1 MLLCAAADGQ
11 GGKHTHRGDTLA
23 HLATGTSPKRTPP
36 SASVT
41 PPSTQPEVQRDPVL
55 NSVLQ
60 ASMIAQETG
69 QSVGQGSAYRSP
81 SLPQGE
87 IAVGGQEI
95 GAGTNS
101 SGGGAGGG
109 MKVDGNGRE
118 YTQVIMGPGR
128 LTKPEA
134 GDVPRVLLGVPTFN
148 GNGVTMSF
156 W

>member
-1 MLLCAAADGQ
+1 MPL
-11 GGKHTHRGDTLA
+11 
-23 HLATGTSPKRTPP
+23 PV
-36 SASVT
+36 SVT
-41 PPSTQPEVQRDPVL
+41 PPRTQAEVQRDSVL

-60 ASMIAQETG
+60 ARMLAQETG
-69 QSVGQGSAYRSP
+69 QSLSQGIAHRSP
-81 SLPQGE
+81 SLQQGE
-87 IAVGGQEI
+87 IPVGGQEI

-118 YTQVIMGPGR
+118 YMQVIMGPGR